1 MHDFLAYFTSVYA
14 ICHIKYHCLTITFQ
28 KLNTE
33 NKSQGFLHT
42 KKERKKRLLKK
53 MLTQIGRREQF
64 DFKDNT

>member
-42 KKERKKRLLKK
+42 KKERKKK
-53 MLTQIGRREQF
+53 IA
-64 DFKDNT
+64 